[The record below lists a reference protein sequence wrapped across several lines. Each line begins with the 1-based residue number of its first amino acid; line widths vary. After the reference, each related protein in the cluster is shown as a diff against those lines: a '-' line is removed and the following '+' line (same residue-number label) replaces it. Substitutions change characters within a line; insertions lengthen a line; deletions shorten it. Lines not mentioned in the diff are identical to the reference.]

1 MLRIDIYRLAKIGLC
16 VTSSFVHKKLC
27 SWKDSL
33 DEAIIKLRTDWEN
46 GGRIKYQLVGDNWDR
61 NILPSFRTSQQKT
74 ISVHLFNTI
83 AVVDRVVP
91 VSQDLPN
98 VDMNCDVDA
107 DRFVPSVEEQNLL
120 MNELVFIVASS
131 VISNLPQ
138 MRAIFEK
145 IYPKHLRH
153 EFSDQAG
160 EKTKQVCMNF
170 IVQYSSVIIACFY
183 FIRAIS
189 EVQCPK
195 KKSC

>member
-1 MLRIDIYRLAKIGLC
+1 M
-16 VTSSFVHKKLC
+16 
-27 SWKDSL
+27 
-33 DEAIIKLRTDWEN
+33 
-46 GGRIKYQLVGDNWDR
+46 
-61 NILPSFRTSQQKT
+61 
-74 ISVHLFNTI
+74 
-83 AVVDRVVP
+83 P

-138 MRAIFEK
+138 MRAIFEE

>member
-1 MLRIDIYRLAKIGLC
+1 MSYC
-16 VTSSFVHKKLC
+16 FSNTSQSVL
-27 SWKDSL
+27 
-33 DEAIIKLRTDWEN
+33 IIPNLFF
-46 GGRIKYQLVGDNWDR
+46 G
-61 NILPSFRTSQQKT
+61 RTSQQKT

-183 FIRAIS
+183 FIKVRAIS

-195 KKSC
+195 KNLVSFIEIPPPFN

>member
-1 MLRIDIYRLAKIGLC
+1 MSYC
-16 VTSSFVHKKLC
+16 FSNTSQSVL
-27 SWKDSL
+27 
-33 DEAIIKLRTDWEN
+33 IISN
-46 GGRIKYQLVGDNWDR
+46 FFFG
-61 NILPSFRTSQQKT
+61 RTSQQKT

-183 FIRAIS
+183 LIRAIS

>member
-1 MLRIDIYRLAKIGLC
+1 M
-16 VTSSFVHKKLC
+16 
-27 SWKDSL
+27 
-33 DEAIIKLRTDWEN
+33 
-46 GGRIKYQLVGDNWDR
+46 
-61 NILPSFRTSQQKT
+61 
-74 ISVHLFNTI
+74 
-83 AVVDRVVP
+83 
-91 VSQDLPN
+91 
-98 VDMNCDVDA
+98 DMNCDVDA

-189 EVQCPK
+189 EIQCPK
-195 KKSC
+195 KKILLVLSRSPPPFN

>member
-145 IYPKHLRH
+145 ICPKHLRH

-160 EKTKQVCMNF
+160 EKTKQTAMK
-170 IVQYSSVIIACFY
+170 
-183 FIRAIS
+183 IRL
-189 EVQCPK
+189 QK
-195 KKSC
+195 

>member
-1 MLRIDIYRLAKIGLC
+1 MFLKHIPICLNY
-16 VTSSFVHKKLC
+16 FKLFL
-27 SWKDSL
+27 WQNIP
-33 DEAIIKLRTDWEN
+33 AEN
-46 GGRIKYQLVGDNWDR
+46 
-61 NILPSFRTSQQKT
+61 NI
-74 ISVHLFNTI
+74 VHLFNTI

-91 VSQDLPN
+91 LSQDLPN

-107 DRFVPSVEEQNLL
+107 DRFVPFVEEQNLL

-170 IVQYSSVIIACFY
+170 IVQYSSVIIAGFY
-183 FIRAIS
+183 FI
-189 EVQCPK
+189 
-195 KKSC
+195 

>member
-1 MLRIDIYRLAKIGLC
+1 
-16 VTSSFVHKKLC
+16 
-27 SWKDSL
+27 
-33 DEAIIKLRTDWEN
+33 
-46 GGRIKYQLVGDNWDR
+46 
-61 NILPSFRTSQQKT
+61 
-74 ISVHLFNTI
+74 
-83 AVVDRVVP
+83 
-91 VSQDLPN
+91 
-98 VDMNCDVDA
+98 MNCDVDA

-183 FIRAIS
+183 FIKVRAIS

-195 KKSC
+195 KKSCQFYRDPPPLQLDMKMNLININI